1 MRTLIR
7 RIAAAV
13 VIVVLA
19 VPAALHSLE
28 HQGAAAFPATGAGG
42 LIALVLVALTVVVP
56 AKTKD
61 GSLLPSD
68 GEADVIIAGALLFL
82 GGWLAV
88 GISAQLPFGTI
99 LYRPDLVGLSLLITG
114 TLCFL
119 AGTRLAIVLL
129 PSVALACFIAVP
141 ATSLIAMGSKSSGA
155 IAGGLSA
162 LMVGSIIVV
171 APPRRRRI
179 ALAWVGAGVLGVLCG
194 VLAGSVDLGALLGA
208 IAGLVLVGGI
218 RLATMGSVHG
228 VALPEQLAPVGRSVA
243 GMLAGIGTLVCTTL
257 TFAAPGWSSA
267 LSMTSSPSKGHASYL
282 IPTGVSVSG
291 WEVPGDTPNRRV
303 QMVVASGNSYSSVA
317 SLPPA
322 MLVTV
327 PTLACPNTLTFHL
340 DGMAVHATS
349 YPSQSTG
356 DTWQINAV
364 VHKIGDRWQQ
374 VDVITAAGPVGGPVP
389 LLPLHFHPSAFSL
402 TLAGSLLASRH
413 IVCEPLAPT
422 GKVAKLIRA
431 TTHGGI
437 IG

>member
-1 MRTLIR
+1 MRALMR

-82 GGWLAV
+82 GGWLAF
-88 GISAQLPFGTI
+88 GISAQLSFGTI

-119 AGTRLAIVLL
+119 VGTRFAIVLL

-141 ATSLIAMGSKSSGA
+141 ATSLIAMGSKSSAA

-179 ALAWVGAGVLGVLCG
+179 AFAWVGAGFVGALGG
-194 VLAGSVDLGALLGA
+194 VLAGSVDLGALFGTF
-208 IAGLVLVGGI
+208 AGLLLVGGI
-218 RLATMGSVHG
+218 RLTTMGSVRG
-228 VALPEQLAPVGRSVA
+228 VALPEQLAPIGRSVA
-243 GMLAGIGTLVCTTL
+243 GASR
-257 TFAAPGWSSA
+257 ASERSSA
-267 LSMTSSPSKGHASYL
+267 
-282 IPTGVSVSG
+282 
-291 WEVPGDTPNRRV
+291 RR
-303 QMVVASGNSYSSVA
+303 
-317 SLPPA
+317 
-322 MLVTV
+322 
-327 PTLACPNTLTFHL
+327 
-340 DGMAVHATS
+340 
-349 YPSQSTG
+349 
-356 DTWQINAV
+356 
-364 VHKIGDRWQQ
+364 
-374 VDVITAAGPVGGPVP
+374 
-389 LLPLHFHPSAFSL
+389 
-402 TLAGSLLASRH
+402 
-413 IVCEPLAPT
+413 
-422 GKVAKLIRA
+422 
-431 TTHGGI
+431 
-437 IG
+437 